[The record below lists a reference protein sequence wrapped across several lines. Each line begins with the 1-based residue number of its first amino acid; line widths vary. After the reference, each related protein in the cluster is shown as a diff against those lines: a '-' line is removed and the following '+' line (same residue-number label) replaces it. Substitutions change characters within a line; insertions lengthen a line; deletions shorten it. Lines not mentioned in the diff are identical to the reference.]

1 MSRNLNTY
9 SNSHRLVRRT
19 QRRAQ
24 PGRGCLAAKH
34 LATGLGADTAS
45 LAPQAVY
52 RMPAGVV
59 REAGM
64 LELLSAEA
72 RIAKLEAELAAARCA
87 ATTDPLTGALNRRG
101 FAAVCEGELGRARR
115 KGLSMAL
122 AHLDLDEFKQI
133 NDRYGHGIGD
143 LALQHLVRS
152 LASGM
157 RPGDVLCRFGG
168 EEFCILFIDDAGD
181 ASQRLETLRQ
191 RVAVTPVEWQES
203 TFSISISVGHL
214 RADAD
219 LLEKMLVT
227 ADALLYQA
235 KQAGRNRVV
244 EQSG

>member
-34 LATGLGADTAS
+34 LASGLGAAAPS

-64 LELLSAEA
+64 LELLAAEA

-115 KGLSMAL
+115 KGQALAL

-133 NDRYGHGIGD
+133 NDRYGHGVGD

-168 EEFCILFIDDAGD
+168 EEFVIL
-181 ASQRLETLRQ
+181 LPETGLDEA
-191 RVAVTPVEWQES
+191 VATLCRHLSDLAAAPVPGTTCTL
-203 TFSISISVGHL
+203 TFSAGVVCVQPEESVEAAL
-214 RADAD
+214 QRADAATY
-219 LLEKMLVT
+219 T
-227 ADALLYQA
+227 A
-235 KQAGRNRVV
+235 KRGGRNRI
-244 EQSG
+244 ERG